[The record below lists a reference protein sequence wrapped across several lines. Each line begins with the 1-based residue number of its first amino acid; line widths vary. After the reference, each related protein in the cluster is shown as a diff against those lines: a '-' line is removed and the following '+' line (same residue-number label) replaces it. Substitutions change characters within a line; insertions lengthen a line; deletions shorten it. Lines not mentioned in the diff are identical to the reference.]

1 MITLLKLGGSLITDK
16 DSPHTARPDVIR
28 RLGKEIFDY
37 WRTDHSPLIIG
48 HGSGSFGHIPAKRY
62 GTRQGVKSAEDWA
75 GFAEVHAE
83 AAALNQIVTNLLRE
97 SGLPIIS
104 FVPMNQVKT
113 NNGSITHWD
122 TSEIVK
128 SFSEYGL
135 IPLIFGDTV
144 FDTNQGGT
152 ILSTEDLFEHLCSSF
167 AEKPR
172 ILLAGLED
180 GVWYDFPRKTK
191 LITKISASDKDD
203 DSFIQGSAST
213 DVTGG
218 MHEKVRLMK
227 ELVRNNRAQSVTI
240 FSGDQ
245 AGNLTNALL
254 GIQTGTTII

>member
-16 DSPHTARPDVIR
+16 DTPHTARPDVIR

-37 WRTDHSPLIIG
+37 WKTDHSPLIIG

-83 AAALNQIVTNLLRE
+83 ATALNQIVTNLLRE

-113 NNGSITHWD
+113 NDGIITQWD
-122 TSEIVK
+122 TSDMVK

-144 FDTNQGGT
+144 FDTKRGGT
-152 ILSTEDLFEHLCSSF
+152 ILSTEDLFLHLCGTF

-172 ILLAGLED
+172 ILLAGLEE
-180 GVWYDFPRKTK
+180 GVWYDFPQKTK
-191 LITKISASDKDD
+191 LITEISSSEMDDASY
-203 DSFIQGSAST
+203 IRGSAST

-227 ELVRNNRAQSVTI
+227 EVVRNNRAQSVSI
-240 FSGDQ
+240 FSGEIP
-245 AGNLTNALL
+245 GNLTKVLH
-254 GIQTGTTII
+254 GIQTGTTIV

>member
-28 RLGKEIFDY
+28 RLGKEIYDY
-37 WRTDHSPLIIG
+37 WKSNQSPLIIG

-62 GTRQGVKSAEDWA
+62 GTRQGIKSAEDWV

-83 AAALNQIVTNLLRE
+83 AAALNQIVTHLLRE

-113 NNGSITHWD
+113 EDRYITQWD
-122 TSEIVK
+122 TSDMVK

-144 FDTNQGGT
+144 FDTKRNGT
-152 ILSTEDLFEHLCSSF
+152 ILSTEDLFEYLCGIF

-172 ILLAGLED
+172 ILLAGLEE
-180 GVWYDFPRKTK
+180 GVWYDFPQKTK
-191 LITKISASDKDD
+191 LITEISTSDKDD
-203 DSFIQGSAST
+203 ESFIQGSAST

-218 MHEKVRLMK
+218 MREKVRLMK
-227 ELVRNNRAQSVTI
+227 ELVRNNRAQSVSI
-240 FSGDQ
+240 FSGEKP
-245 AGNLTNALL
+245 GNLTNALH